1 MGCTTSAMEDELSPF
16 LQEKKINDLIE
27 QQLLTHKRNE
37 KLKVKLLLLGAGESG
52 KLTVLK
58 QLRLLHQGGFSAAE
72 RVQFA
77 QIIWVDL
84 IQAMK
89 ILIIQARKRGV
100 KLDCDQPG
108 HPLHLLRQ
116 LILQVDPL
124 HEIETEAAGGT
135 NFLRDYLLRY
145 SEAYKEKRRLNTSA
159 QTVDFGSQAVACDDA
174 SNVSFN
180 EIADELQKV
189 NQFQVGES
197 DRYNIAKAVLR
208 LWKEDHGIRQIYD
221 RSNEFQLE
229 TNTAYYFDKVFD
241 FADPHYVLTDLDI
254 LKGRIRTTGIS
265 ETNFSIKY
273 YNFSVLDAG
282 GQRSE
287 RKKWIHCFED
297 VTAVLFVVAL
307 SEYDQFLFEDDR
319 VNRMHEAIIL
329 FDSLCNCRW
338 FVNTPFILF
347 LNKTDLFEEKLRKS
361 PLKQYFP
368 DYKGDPLNVEEA
380 TQHFADMFLSLNRT
394 RKPMYVHRTCATDT
408 KSMKFVLAAA
418 TDVIIQQNLSKSGI
432 I

>member
-1 MGCTTSAMEDELSPF
+1 MGCTTSAMEDESSPF

-27 QQLLTHKRNE
+27 QQLLTRKRNE
-37 KLKVKLLLLGAGESG
+37 KSKVKLLLLGAGESG
-52 KLTVLK
+52 KSTVLK

-108 HPLHLLRQ
+108 HPLHSSRQ

-159 QTVDFGSQAVACDDA
+159 QTVDFGSQAVARDDA

-197 DRYNIAKAVLR
+197 DRYNIAKAVSR

>member
-1 MGCTTSAMEDELSPF
+1 MGCTTSAMEDELNPF

-27 QQLLTHKRNE
+27 QQLLARKRNE

-58 QLRLLHQGGFSAAE
+58 QLRLLHQGGFTAAE

-84 IQAMK
+84 IQGMK
-89 ILIIQARKRGV
+89 ILIIQARKRGI

-108 HPLHLLRQ
+108 HPLQLLRQ

-135 NFLRDYLLRY
+135 EFLRDYLLRY
-145 SEAYKEKRRLNTSA
+145 SQAYKEKRRLNAGA
-159 QTVDFGSQAVACDDA
+159 QTVDFGSQTVARDDA

-265 ETNFSIKY
+265 ETNFNIKY

-380 TQHFADMFLSLNRT
+380 TQYFADMFLSLNRT

-408 KSMKFVLAAA
+408 QSMKFVLAAA

-432 I
+432 M

>member
-16 LQEKKINDLIE
+16 FQEKKINDLIE

>member
-27 QQLLTHKRNE
+27 QQLLTRKRNE

-159 QTVDFGSQAVACDDA
+159 QTVDFGSQAVARDDA

>member
-1 MGCTTSAMEDELSPF
+1 MRP
-16 LQEKKINDLIE
+16 
-27 QQLLTHKRNE
+27 RPP
-37 KLKVKLLLLGAGESG
+37 
-52 KLTVLK
+52 
-58 QLRLLHQGGFSAAE
+58 AAPT
-72 RVQFA
+72 FCA
-77 QIIWVDL
+77 TISC
-84 IQAMK
+84 AT
-89 ILIIQARKRGV
+89 A
-100 KLDCDQPG
+100 
-108 HPLHLLRQ
+108 
-116 LILQVDPL
+116 
-124 HEIETEAAGGT
+124 
-135 NFLRDYLLRY
+135 
-145 SEAYKEKRRLNTSA
+145 
-159 QTVDFGSQAVACDDA
+159 
-174 SNVSFN
+174 
-180 EIADELQKV
+180 
-189 NQFQVGES
+189 GES

>member
-27 QQLLTHKRNE
+27 QQLLTRKRNE

-159 QTVDFGSQAVACDDA
+159 QTVDFGSQAVARDDA

-418 TDVIIQQNLSKSGI
+418 TDVIIQQNLSRSGI